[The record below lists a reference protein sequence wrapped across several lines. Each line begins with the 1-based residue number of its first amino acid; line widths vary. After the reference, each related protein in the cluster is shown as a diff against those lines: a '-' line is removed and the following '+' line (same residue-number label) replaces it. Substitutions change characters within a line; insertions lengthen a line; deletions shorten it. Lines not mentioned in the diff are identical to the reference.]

1 MNPGDIMP
9 NAEKNCNCSR
19 VSCKQT
25 N

>member
-9 NAEKNCNCSR
+9 NAEKNGNCSR

-25 N
+25 K